1 MIDYQRKQKREML
14 PRIFY
19 LIKVILERFYI
30 NYIFYRMVS
39 ISNKEVILKKGD
51 RICQIIFSKMY
62 NYGFIETDELPQ
74 SDRSFGGFGSTGT
87 H

>member
-1 MIDYQRKQKREML
+1 
-14 PRIFY
+14 
-19 LIKVILERFYI
+19 
-30 NYIFYRMVS
+30 MVS